1 MKNNKENFHNINSQ
15 KNSVWAMGKEIS
27 AIIVVE
33 KGLMLIEDTLRICSV
48 YSYLVH
54 EFNYQL
60 IDLFST
66 NSFSLI
72 KNPQIFSAQFLNC
85 FPRNEKKSINFQTN
99 IQYFPFHFSLSGND
113 SKIENINANQSK
125 KIIIQI

>member
-1 MKNNKENFHNINSQ
+1 
-15 KNSVWAMGKEIS
+15 MGKEIS

-72 KNPQIFSAQFLNC
+72 KNPQIISAQFLNC